1 MGEILYNNIWRTK
14 NILIFSFLCSLLCGF
29 KQPTYCKLSDKIFF
43 AYNKEMCKRNR
54 LSLVGKGGRMMG
66 DIQQVNAFYTS
77 NDRLNVEEAR
87 RLFVDVAEGY
97 IARYN
102 ENEEIRPYLRNYP
115 FTIDSLKIQIG
126 FENENRQHMDGGY
139 VALASYINA
148 KRRIFYSGYD
158 HETKKF
164 TDLHEESYETAL
176 EIVQQEKSAS
186 CQ

>member
-1 MGEILYNNIWRTK
+1 MWVTK
-14 NILIFSFLCSLLCGF
+14 NILVFSFLLSLLCGF
-29 KQPTYCKLSDKIFF
+29 KQPMHCKLSDKIYF

-54 LSLVGKGGRMMG
+54 LSLVGKGGAMMG
-66 DIQQVNAFYTS
+66 DIQQVDAFYDS
-77 NDRLNVEEAR
+77 YERLNVEEAR

-97 IARYN
+97 ISRYN
-102 ENEEIRPYLRNYP
+102 QNEEVRPYLRNYP
-115 FTIDSLKIQIG
+115 VTIDNFRIRIG

-139 VALASYINA
+139 VALVSYINA

-186 CQ
+186 